1 MERHSTTCVGVRMQ
15 HRQVIVLKNK
25 GQWVIRSQKV
35 ANETAFETQDAALE
49 AAVDVAH
56 QLGKDGEPAKV
67 MLCDIRSAQARVFWT
82 YGEDPYPTTVHAAAP
97 A

>member
-1 MERHSTTCVGVRMQ
+1 MQ

-35 ANETAFETQDAALE
+35 ANETAYETQEAALK

-56 QLGKDGEPAKV
+56 KLGKDGEPAKV
-67 MLCDIRSAQARVFWT
+67 MLCDIKSAQARVFWT
-82 YGEDPYPTTVHAAAP
+82 YGKTHIHRQLRPQQPLK
-97 A
+97 

>member
-1 MERHSTTCVGVRMQ
+1 MERHTTICVDVRMQ

-25 GQWVIRSQKV
+25 GQWVIRSQNV
-35 ANETAFETQDAALE
+35 ANETAFKTQEAALK

-56 QLGKDGEPAKV
+56 KLGKDGEPAKV
-67 MLCDIRSAQARVFWT
+67 MLCDIKSAQARVFWT
-82 YGEDPYPTTVHAAAP
+82 YGEDPYPPTVKTAAP